1 MIEIGI
7 GLSVA
12 CAAAGNVAMLCKHR
26 GARQAA
32 AVSVGHPLR
41 SAAALFRS
49 PWWTV
54 GFAIAAF
61 AWLLH
66 VVAIALAPLSL
77 VTAVV
82 AGGIVL
88 IAYPAERYFGQAL
101 GRREQVGLLLAGTG
115 LAFLALTVPS
125 DPGGTGGYSLETMI
139 AFEAG
144 AVALGMVLLGSARE
158 RGTGAGVLLGAA
170 SGLLIGVAN
179 VAIKGLTEALHLGAG
194 ALLSPWTAV
203 IVIAGVVAFYAL
215 ARGMQLG
222 EAIPVIA
229 AASVASSCAAIL
241 GGVIVFGDPLGSDLV
256 QALARG
262 AAFAGVIAATALIP
276 APLRSAGARA

>member
-1 MIEIGI
+1 MVEIGI
-7 GLSVA
+7 ALSVA

-32 AVSVGHPLR
+32 AVSVEHPLR
-41 SAAALFRS
+41 SAVALFRS

-61 AWLLH
+61 AWVLH
-66 VVAIALAPLSL
+66 IIAIALAPLSL

-101 GRREQVGLLLAGTG
+101 GRRELAGLLLAGIG
-115 LAFLALTVPS
+115 LAFLAVTVPGH
-125 DPGGTGGYSLETMI
+125 PGGPSGYSLETMV
-139 AFEAG
+139 AFETG
-144 AVALGMVLLGSARE
+144 AIALGMVLLGSARE
-158 RGTGAGVLLGAA
+158 RGAGAGALLGAA

-203 IVIAGVVAFYAL
+203 IVIAGIVAFYAL

-222 EAIPVIA
+222 EAIPVIT

-241 GGVIVFGDPLGSDLV
+241 GGVIVFGDPLGSDLG

-276 APLRSAGARA
+276 APLRSAARA